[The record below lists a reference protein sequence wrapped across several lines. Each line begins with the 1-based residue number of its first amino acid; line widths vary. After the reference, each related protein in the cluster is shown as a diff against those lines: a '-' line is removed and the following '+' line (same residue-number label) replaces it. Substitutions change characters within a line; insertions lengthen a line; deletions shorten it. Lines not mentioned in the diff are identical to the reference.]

1 MFRSVKLAALAYQ
14 NSFFFGLLS
23 IKVVQ
28 LLQILFLV
36 LFTVHKRT
44 QFSINVF
51 LERKRRSRR

>member
-14 NSFFFGLLS
+14 NSSFGLLS

-28 LLQILFLV
+28 LLQVLFLV
-36 LFTVHKRT
+36 LFIVHKRT

-51 LERKRRSRR
+51 LGRKRRSRR